1 MKRVLP
7 GGGERKGCYPAAGKG
22 VSFFF
27 LLRKKKLN
35 FQLLLDSP
43 GMEET

>member
-7 GGGERKGCYPAAGKG
+7 EGGERKGCYPAAGKG
-22 VSFFF
+22 VSFF